1 MRYMGAGAAF
11 SVKTKA
17 ARRFG
22 VVARIDARRRMARFS
37 EHWRAHGFGVWAV
50 EEAAGDALVGE
61 VGLRRTPDFPGG
73 GPAVEI
79 GWLLA
84 RQAWGKGYATEAARA
99 VLSYAFEQ
107 AGVDRV
113 VSIARVEN
121 VRSER
126 VMTRLGLSRQRT
138 VRWRGQTVVW
148 YATDRS
154 NPSAGSSEHVLASRA
169 G

>member
-1 MRYMGAGAAF
+1 
-11 SVKTKA
+11 
-17 ARRFG
+17 
-22 VVARIDARRRMARFS
+22 
-37 EHWRAHGFGVWAV
+37 V
-50 EEAAGDALVGE
+50 EEAAGGALVGE
-61 VGLRRTPDFPGG
+61 VGLRRTPDSPGG

-84 RQAWGKGYATEAARA
+84 RPAWGKGYATESARA
-99 VLSYAFEQ
+99 VLTYAFEQ

-126 VMTRLGLSRQRT
+126 VMTRLGLSREGT
-138 VRWRGQTVVW
+138 ARWRGQAVVW

-154 NPSAGSSEHVLASRA
+154 SRGKFHCYRGAEDTKMTAEALSS
-169 G
+169 